1 MAPEVCNGSPYDF
14 KADIWAMGVIVFE
27 LVTFKKPF
35 DSDKLQSLFDLIM
48 NKEPDAIQDG
58 RSTDI
63 KMLCK
68 SLLNKDVSKRP
79 SIFDIAYL
87 PCVKEKI
94 KEF

>member
-35 DSDKLQSLFDLIM
+35 DSDKLQSLFDLII
-48 NKEPDAIQDG
+48 NKEPAPVQDG
-58 RSTDI
+58 RSTDL
-63 KMLCK
+63 KLLCK
-68 SLLNKDVSKRP
+68 TLLNKDFNKRP

-94 KEF
+94 K